1 MKLLPGLD
9 PTDYVSSLPGV
20 SHTVLLN
27 EDGTFS
33 GGAFKMAN
41 YPDAWREGLV
51 NFVKSVEDAIHA
63 EARTLS
69 ESNETEFYPVSNWLY
84 TGGKWGV
91 CVSRVRNKNDSTRIV
106 AAFFLLAHADIGAI
120 FAGMVASDWSSV

>member
-9 PTDYVSSLPGV
+9 PTAYVSSLPGV
-20 SHTVLLN
+20 SHALLLN
-27 EDGTFS
+27 DDGTFS

-51 NFVKSVEDAIHA
+51 DFVKSVEDAISA
-63 EARTLS
+63 RARTLS
-69 ESNETEFYPVSNWLY
+69 ESNETEFHPVSNWLY

-91 CVSRVRNKNDSTRIV
+91 CVSRVSDNNDSTRIV
-106 AAFFLLAHADIGAI
+106 AAFFL
-120 FAGMVASDWSSV
+120 